1 MTPAQVCVLLAVL
14 LGGGTGAPLARAAP
28 APAPGRVLHQMIAD
42 RLGGVPAT
50 PAASAAPERPPP
62 PGDSREPRQYGETGD
77 YDYYYVYEYDD
88 LPPEDADVSTA
99 EVGQAAAVAPTESSA
114 AATDAAPARASPSP
128 TPEEQAV
135 SSVTVRST
143 EPSASPEYGLEPEL
157 ESESTVRPDL
167 TSSTIRT
174 SHTNVP
180 TAASS
185 SPTPKEQ
192 RKEQKG
198 VVSHPVSEHSLDE
211 SRIYLEEVEYA
222 TTSAELT
229 TTESSQTRTPSS
241 STIAPSSTTASPSS
255 TTTSSTTTST
265 PSPTTTSSSTLKPPS
280 TASPSANKK
289 QPYTR
294 SKPASGDT
302 FHDQLNEVRQGHS
315 EVNEIDLEHQAAGG
329 FQQST
334 APFEQQGS
342 SSDKVLAYQL
352 RAANLDEPRE
362 TPEFFV
368 PPIVRRPYRRRVSLT
383 GGGRRS
389 NAPSLGDRLAEQ
401 VRRQLEELERRE
413 QAETGYRHPF
423 IPSPP
428 TTSERPYRHPFIP
441 SPPTTTEKPYK
452 HPFIPTPPSTTEK
465 PYKPPFIPTPPS
477 TTEKPYRP
485 PFIPTA
491 PSTTSR
497 PYQHPFIPSAPTPT
511 PQPYR
516 HPFIPV
522 PPSATERPQARRIG
536 GDAGR
541 AQATIVHE
549 ETLEA
554 GFIVGEYGVVH
565 GGGTVRGVKYAADSS
580 VDRRL
585 LEEAL
590 AHFLRL

>member
-1 MTPAQVCVLLAVL
+1 MTVCVLLAVL
-14 LGGGTGAPLARAAP
+14 LGGGTGAPLARA

-62 PGDSREPRQYGETGD
+62 AGDSREPRQYGETGD

-88 LPPEDADVSTA
+88 LPPDDTDVSTA

-114 AATDAAPARASPSP
+114 AATDAAPSRASQSP

-135 SSVTVRST
+135 SSVT
-143 EPSASPEYGLEPEL
+143 
-157 ESESTVRPDL
+157 
-167 TSSTIRT
+167 
-174 SHTNVP
+174 
-180 TAASS
+180 
-185 SPTPKEQ
+185 
-192 RKEQKG
+192 
-198 VVSHPVSEHSLDE
+198 
-211 SRIYLEEVEYA
+211 
-222 TTSAELT
+222 
-229 TTESSQTRTPSS
+229 
-241 STIAPSSTTASPSS
+241 
-255 TTTSSTTTST
+255 
-265 PSPTTTSSSTLKPPS
+265 
-280 TASPSANKK
+280 
-289 QPYTR
+289 
-294 SKPASGDT
+294 
-302 FHDQLNEVRQGHS
+302 GHS

-497 PYQHPFIPSAPTPT
+497 PYQHPFIPSAPTPS

-536 GDAGR
+536 GDASR